1 MAEMGTSMKY
11 FSGDDCDYREYR
23 RWKQWAVNKMAVM
36 DKLDPK
42 ARGSF
47 VWTLL
52 QGKALEVVEHL
63 KESEYQCEGGDKTL
77 FALLDKRWPEKDR
90 SDEMGEHIQEVFT
103 LKARGGE
110 SLRQWCARAR
120 ECFDRCARKTGVDFP
135 EEARGWILLQCS
147 GMSEEQR
154 AVVLARTQ
162 GVLKFD
168 SMSQAMR
175 SCFPDLV
182 ISGRKATSVNLVD
195 LRDQDSAGSVGE
207 PGGQADG
214 DFNDVELF
222 LHEFDEP
229 EAPVDDEVYE
239 EKDIAEILAV
249 SWKDKRQELS
259 KLKQSRNFHKFNM
272 QKRSFRI
279 EVEELKKR
287 TRCRRC
293 NQIGHWAR
301 ECKNPPSRPPSSS
314 SGQHHR
320 EQAASSVEHLEFGAG
335 TVEHFVCAA
344 GCLPPASMLDQLRAK
359 KNQLEEPIP
368 VGVALV
374 SSPGKAVLDSGC
386 GKTIIG
392 EKTLEN
398 FKEILS
404 KQGLHHV
411 PMTAESNLFRF
422 GNGACET
429 STMVASLPICL
440 GGRRG
445 VVKAAVVKGEAPL
458 LLSRPAMKSLQ
469 ATLDFDAD
477 QIVLF
482 EDRRAIP
489 LETNEAGQYTLDVC
503 AFPAAQP
510 VQPITGAATIEHQQA
525 PESFVPKEQV
535 SSPTPSLVDF
545 PQTHKKFIGKKPG
558 KDFWE
563 IDYHKREIIR
573 HHVKPRH
580 EQFTPCHCQCPVLP
594 ECLEPH
600 RVTVRMYN
608 DQPDQSPITEH
619 DRWVDPVAAHSQS
632 KVAWTGTTTFSVC
645 PEVSLPLSQD
655 AEPAS
660 QEIMMSEWKP
670 KQRRQLLKCLKE
682 CKGSLGDKYDVIEVF
697 SPPRFASYAATL
709 GKTALSADLITGWD
723 FRKPTDRDRMKSL
736 VAEFPPELLVL
747 CPPCTWAG
755 GWFHLNRCYMTKEEI
770 QEKQRLTSMFVNFCC
785 DLIEIQLSR
794 GGRVLFEHPL
804 SSSVWTMPRMLA
816 LKDRLREVTL
826 DMCRYGL
833 RIPKGLFIKKATQ
846 LWVSD
851 PEMQKL
857 SKRCPGK
864 SHPEHEHHQAVAG
877 HDPQVGSVS
886 RFAGQYP
893 AAFVRSV
900 MRCIPKFRE
909 SAALTVSHQGEFE
922 CFVGARVRELNEA
935 TVSKM
940 RESIRKLHVNLGHP
954 GKNQL
959 IRILKHGGANEQAL
973 ELAKEFHCEQCAAHV
988 DPSPPLPA
996 KPDHV
1001 VTFNQKTGVDVKYL
1015 TGWKRNQKV
1024 AAVNILDYGS
1034 SMQLVVPIWERGSS
1048 ETIRRTVQER
1058 WINWAGTP
1066 SEIIV
1071 DPAKPNIGEAM
1082 TTPLELGGSIIQVTA
1097 ADAHHQLGKVEVH
1110 GGWFGKILDK
1120 IIIDRSPQNQ
1130 TEWLE
1135 CVQAAHCKN
1144 ELIQVYGMTPA
1155 QHVFGRNPK
1164 VPENLMDE
1172 PVEVIPATA
1181 SLYEAECSRRVG
1193 VRQAARRAVL
1203 ELQDDR
1209 SIRRA
1214 LAARPRNQATLL
1226 PGQYVA
1232 YWRSQKWQGG
1242 VHDNQGRWH
1251 GPGVVLGKVGRNYII
1266 VHNRQVFRC
1275 APEQT
1280 RPSTTEE
1287 KSLLR
1292 APHAELIGIK
1302 ALFEEGKI
1310 LSSQY
1315 HDLAS
1320 QEYPT
1325 EQQEGVVP
1333 LPNPRA
1339 EESQAPAVPGE
1350 PQSVLDMD
1358 VPMSAPA
1365 NPEVATPDDQLLA
1378 DGNSQVNPKS
1388 EPYETHEEEQS
1399 DNQYGPIRR
1408 RVRNKQGDAA
1418 MFRPSALSSEDF
1430 SDMMQEILP
1439 ELMESM
1445 LPSSEPEARE
1455 SNPSGSSA
1463 SATNPSRKR
1472 AASTDLSEEP
1482 PAVRRATD
1490 EEVLQ
1495 VDSCEPDL
1503 STLWKNGAPI
1513 EVLLNAY
1520 LQKKAS
1526 KEIPHVNQ
1534 PPEQQLKIDEA
1545 KLAEWNT
1552 IMAKNAGELR
1562 LGSQAE
1568 DIRQKLSH
1576 RIMDSRYVV
1585 TMKQEEDS
1593 DPRVKARWCLLGHRD
1608 PDLSEK
1614 AQAGDLQS
1622 PTLSQVGRS
1631 VLFQVIASQKWQLA
1645 LGDIKGAFLA
1655 SGELPSKYRPLYA
1668 RLPPGGI
1675 PGVPEDALIEVTGHV
1690 YGLNDSPSAW
1700 FRCLASALKSAGFTP
1715 CRFDPCLFTF
1725 REEGRVT
1732 GVYGI
1737 HVDDCATGGEGPG
1750 YLQALEALKTKFE
1763 FRKWRVDDGDFCGAR
1778 YSQDPNTFEIT
1789 MSQAKFCEKIRPL
1802 HLSRSRSQDRSAK
1815 LDAREVSCLRAING
1829 SLNWLC
1835 TQSRP
1840 DLSTQVSFSQQS
1852 FPEPTVQDAV
1862 AANNA
1867 VRRAKQHADLGIVFR
1882 SIPLDKIAIMCH
1894 SDAAYANTK
1903 QGATQGGYVISFTH
1917 RDIQEGQTC
1926 CWTPAYW
1933 KSHRLPRVVNST
1945 LSAEAQSM
1953 SCASSMVEW
1962 LSLFLT
1968 EVIVGPSLTMSMWN
1982 EPQRPPC
1989 ILLTDCKSLYDHIS
2003 SPSSPTLDDRR
2014 TSIDVIIIKEAIN
2027 RMQAKLRWI
2036 PTDRML
2042 ADSMTKEH
2050 PDAIDLLRACVRT
2063 GRYQISPEATVLMMR
2078 ANERA
2083 RRKQIADQ
2091 RHQLVAFLVSYV
2103 PQGE

>member
-1 MAEMGTSMKY
+1 MKY
-11 FSGDDCDYREYR
+11 FNGDDCDYREYR

-36 DKLDPK
+36 DKLEPK

-47 VWTLL
+47 IWTLL

-63 KESEYQCEGGDKTL
+63 KEAEYQCEGGDKVL
-77 FALLDKRWPEKDR
+77 FALLDRRWPEKDR

-195 LRDQDSAGSVGE
+195 LRDQDPEGSSAE
-207 PGGQADG
+207 PASQADG

-229 EAPVDDEVYE
+229 EVPAVDEVYE
-239 EKDIAEILAV
+239 EKDVAEILAV

-293 NQIGHWAR
+293 NQVGHWAR
-301 ECKNPPSRPPSSS
+301 ECKNPPSRHPSSS
-314 SGQHHR
+314 QSQPHR
-320 EQAASSVEHLEFGAG
+320 EQGASSVEHLEYGAG
-335 TVEHFVCAA
+335 TIEHFVCAA
-344 GCLPPASMLDQLRAK
+344 GYVPPTSMLDQLRARK
-359 KNQLEEPIP
+359 AQQTEPIP

-404 KQGLHHV
+404 KHGISTIPLV
-411 PMTAESNLFRF
+411 EENNLFRF

-429 STMVASLPICL
+429 STVVASLPICL

-445 VVKAAVVKGEAPL
+445 TVKAAIVKGEAPL

-469 ATLDFDAD
+469 AKLDFDAD

-482 EDRRAIP
+482 EGRQALP
-489 LETNEAGQYTLDVC
+489 LEINEAGQYTLDVC
-503 AFPAAQP
+503 DFPAGQQP
-510 VQPITGAATIEHQQA
+510 AGVATIEYQQA
-525 PESFVPKEQV
+525 TESAVDQEQL
-535 SSPTPSLVDF
+535 SSPPLSLVEQDS
-545 PQTHKKFIGKKPG
+545 TSRKIIGRKPG

-563 IDYHKREIIR
+563 IDYNKRLVIR
-573 HHVKPRH
+573 HHVRPRQ

-600 RVTVRMYN
+600 RVTVRVCEH
-608 DQPDQSPITEH
+608 QPHQSPITEH
-619 DRWVDPVAAHSQS
+619 DQWVDPVAAHSQS
-632 KVAWTGTTTFSVC
+632 NVAWTGTTTFQVC
-645 PEVSLPLSQD
+645 PDVHLSPNQD
-655 AEPAS
+655 DDATS
-660 QEIMMSEWKP
+660 QEILMSEWKP
-670 KQRRQLLKCLKE
+670 KQRRQLLKCLKD
-682 CKGSLGDKYDVIEVF
+682 CHGVLGEKYDVVEVF
-697 SPPRFASYAATL
+697 SPPRFASYAATI
-709 GKTALSADLITGWD
+709 GKTALSADLLTGWD
-723 FRKPTDRDRMKSL
+723 FRKSSDRDSMKQLIS
-736 VAEFPPELLVL
+736 ETPPELLVL

-755 GWFHLNRCYMTKEEI
+755 GWFHLNKCFMSKEEI
-770 QEKQRLTSMFVNFCC
+770 LEKQRWTTLFVNFCC

-804 SSSVWTMPRMLA
+804 SSTVWTMPRMLA
-816 LKDRLREVTL
+816 LKDRLFTVSL

-833 RIPKGLFIKKATQ
+833 HIPQGLLIKKATQ

-857 SKRCPGK
+857 GKRCPGK
-864 SHPEHEHHQAVAG
+864 NHPDHEHHQAVAG
-877 HDPQVGSVS
+877 HDSQVGSIS

-893 AAFVRSV
+893 TAFVRSV

-909 SAALTVSHQGEFE
+909 TAVLTVSHQGVFE

-940 RESIRKLHVNLGHP
+940 KESIRKLHVNLGHP

-959 IRILKHGGANEQAL
+959 IRILKHGGANERAL
-973 ELAKEFHCEQCAAHV
+973 ELAREFHCEQCAAHP

-1001 VTFNQKTGVDVKYL
+1001 LSFNHKIGVDVKYL
-1015 TGWKRNQKV
+1015 TGWKPNQKV

-1034 SMQLVVPIWERGSS
+1034 SLQLVVPIWERGSS

-1082 TTPLELGGSIIQVTA
+1082 TKPLELGGSIIQITA
-1097 ADAHHQLGKVEVH
+1097 ADAHHQLGEVEVH

-1120 IIIDRSPQNQ
+1120 IIIERSPRNQ
-1130 TEWLE
+1130 SEWFE

-1164 VPENLMDE
+1164 VPENLLDE

-1214 LAARPRNQATLL
+1214 LSARPRNQADLL

-1292 APHAELIGIK
+1292 APHAELLGIK
-1302 ALFEEGKI
+1302 TLFDEGKI

-1320 QEYPT
+1320 QDYPT
-1325 EQQEGVVP
+1325 EQPEGAVLQP
-1333 LPNPRA
+1333 APRA
-1339 EESQAPAVPGE
+1339 EASRGSAAESQ

-1358 VPMSAPA
+1358 VSMPA
-1365 NPEVATPDDQLLA
+1365 AENPAVVSPDDRLLA
-1378 DGNSQVNPKS
+1378 EEGTEVNPKS
-1388 EPYETHEEEQS
+1388 EPYDTSSEKQP
-1399 DNQYGPIRR
+1399 DLQYGPVRR
-1408 RVRNKQGDAA
+1408 RVHNKQGETA

-1430 SDMMQEILP
+1430 SEMMQEILP
-1439 ELMESM
+1439 QLMEEV
-1445 LPSSEPEARE
+1445 LPASGQEAQDH
-1455 SNPSGSSA
+1455 SASGSSA

-1472 AASTDLSEEP
+1472 AASTDLSEEQ
-1482 PAVRRATD
+1482 PAVRRATG
-1490 EEVLQ
+1490 EEVLH
-1495 VDSCEPDL
+1495 VDHDGQDL
-1503 STLWKNGAPI
+1503 VTMWKNGSPI
-1513 EVLLNAY
+1513 EVLLSAY

-1534 PPEQQLKIDEA
+1534 SPEQQLKIDEA

-1593 DPRVKARWCLLGHRD
+1593 EPRVKARWCLLGHRD

-1655 SGELPSKYRPLYA
+1655 SGELPQKYRPLFA

-1675 PGVPEDALIEVTGHV
+1675 PGVPDDALIEVTGHV

-1700 FRCLASALKSAGFTP
+1700 FRCLAHALKSVGFKP

-1725 REEGRVT
+1725 REGGRIT
-1732 GVYGI
+1732 GIYGI

-1750 YLQALEALKTKFE
+1750 YNKALEALKTKFE
-1763 FRKWRVDDGDFCGAR
+1763 FRKWRVNDGD
-1778 YSQDPNTFEIT
+1778 
-1789 MSQAKFCEKIRPL
+1789 
-1802 HLSRSRSQDRSAK
+1802 
-1815 LDAREVSCLRAING
+1815 
-1829 SLNWLC
+1829 
-1835 TQSRP
+1835 
-1840 DLSTQVSFSQQS
+1840 
-1852 FPEPTVQDAV
+1852 
-1862 AANNA
+1862 
-1867 VRRAKQHADLGIVFR
+1867 
-1882 SIPLDKIAIMCH
+1882 
-1894 SDAAYANTK
+1894 
-1903 QGATQGGYVISFTH
+1903 
-1917 RDIQEGQTC
+1917 
-1926 CWTPAYW
+1926 
-1933 KSHRLPRVVNST
+1933 
-1945 LSAEAQSM
+1945 
-1953 SCASSMVEW
+1953 
-1962 LSLFLT
+1962 
-1968 EVIVGPSLTMSMWN
+1968 
-1982 EPQRPPC
+1982 
-1989 ILLTDCKSLYDHIS
+1989 ILWC
-2003 SPSSPTLDDRR
+2003 P
-2014 TSIDVIIIKEAIN
+2014 V
-2027 RMQAKLRWI
+2027 
-2036 PTDRML
+2036 
-2042 ADSMTKEH
+2042 
-2050 PDAIDLLRACVRT
+2050 
-2063 GRYQISPEATVLMMR
+2063 
-2078 ANERA
+2078 
-2083 RRKQIADQ
+2083 
-2091 RHQLVAFLVSYV
+2091 
-2103 PQGE
+2103 

>member
-1 MAEMGTSMKY
+1 
-11 FSGDDCDYREYR
+11 
-23 RWKQWAVNKMAVM
+23 
-36 DKLDPK
+36 
-42 ARGSF
+42 
-47 VWTLL
+47 
-52 QGKALEVVEHL
+52 
-63 KESEYQCEGGDKTL
+63 
-77 FALLDKRWPEKDR
+77 
-90 SDEMGEHIQEVFT
+90 
-103 LKARGGE
+103 
-110 SLRQWCARAR
+110 
-120 ECFDRCARKTGVDFP
+120 
-135 EEARGWILLQCS
+135 
-147 GMSEEQR
+147 
-154 AVVLARTQ
+154 
-162 GVLKFD
+162 
-168 SMSQAMR
+168 
-175 SCFPDLV
+175 
-182 ISGRKATSVNLVD
+182 
-195 LRDQDSAGSVGE
+195 
-207 PGGQADG
+207 
-214 DFNDVELF
+214 
-222 LHEFDEP
+222 
-229 EAPVDDEVYE
+229 
-239 EKDIAEILAV
+239 
-249 SWKDKRQELS
+249 
-259 KLKQSRNFHKFNM
+259 
-272 QKRSFRI
+272 
-279 EVEELKKR
+279 
-287 TRCRRC
+287 
-293 NQIGHWAR
+293 
-301 ECKNPPSRPPSSS
+301 
-314 SGQHHR
+314 
-320 EQAASSVEHLEFGAG
+320 
-335 TVEHFVCAA
+335 
-344 GCLPPASMLDQLRAK
+344 
-359 KNQLEEPIP
+359 
-368 VGVALV
+368 
-374 SSPGKAVLDSGC
+374 
-386 GKTIIG
+386 
-392 EKTLEN
+392 
-398 FKEILS
+398 
-404 KQGLHHV
+404 
-411 PMTAESNLFRF
+411 
-422 GNGACET
+422 
-429 STMVASLPICL
+429 
-440 GGRRG
+440 
-445 VVKAAVVKGEAPL
+445 
-458 LLSRPAMKSLQ
+458 
-469 ATLDFDAD
+469 
-477 QIVLF
+477 
-482 EDRRAIP
+482 
-489 LETNEAGQYTLDVC
+489 
-503 AFPAAQP
+503 
-510 VQPITGAATIEHQQA
+510 
-525 PESFVPKEQV
+525 
-535 SSPTPSLVDF
+535 
-545 PQTHKKFIGKKPG
+545 
-558 KDFWE
+558 
-563 IDYHKREIIR
+563 
-573 HHVKPRH
+573 
-580 EQFTPCHCQCPVLP
+580 
-594 ECLEPH
+594 
-600 RVTVRMYN
+600 
-608 DQPDQSPITEH
+608 
-619 DRWVDPVAAHSQS
+619 
-632 KVAWTGTTTFSVC
+632 
-645 PEVSLPLSQD
+645 
-655 AEPAS
+655 
-660 QEIMMSEWKP
+660 
-670 KQRRQLLKCLKE
+670 
-682 CKGSLGDKYDVIEVF
+682 
-697 SPPRFASYAATL
+697 
-709 GKTALSADLITGWD
+709 
-723 FRKPTDRDRMKSL
+723 
-736 VAEFPPELLVL
+736 
-747 CPPCTWAG
+747 
-755 GWFHLNRCYMTKEEI
+755 
-770 QEKQRLTSMFVNFCC
+770 
-785 DLIEIQLSR
+785 
-794 GGRVLFEHPL
+794 
-804 SSSVWTMPRMLA
+804 
-816 LKDRLREVTL
+816 
-826 DMCRYGL
+826 
-833 RIPKGLFIKKATQ
+833 
-846 LWVSD
+846 
-851 PEMQKL
+851 
-857 SKRCPGK
+857 
-864 SHPEHEHHQAVAG
+864 
-877 HDPQVGSVS
+877 
-886 RFAGQYP
+886 
-893 AAFVRSV
+893 
-900 MRCIPKFRE
+900 
-909 SAALTVSHQGEFE
+909 
-922 CFVGARVRELNEA
+922 
-935 TVSKM
+935 
-940 RESIRKLHVNLGHP
+940 
-954 GKNQL
+954 
-959 IRILKHGGANEQAL
+959 
-973 ELAKEFHCEQCAAHV
+973 
-988 DPSPPLPA
+988 
-996 KPDHV
+996 
-1001 VTFNQKTGVDVKYL
+1001 
-1015 TGWKRNQKV
+1015 
-1024 AAVNILDYGS
+1024 
-1034 SMQLVVPIWERGSS
+1034 
-1048 ETIRRTVQER
+1048 
-1058 WINWAGTP
+1058 
-1066 SEIIV
+1066 
-1071 DPAKPNIGEAM
+1071 
-1082 TTPLELGGSIIQVTA
+1082 
-1097 ADAHHQLGKVEVH
+1097 
-1110 GGWFGKILDK
+1110 
-1120 IIIDRSPQNQ
+1120 
-1130 TEWLE
+1130 
-1135 CVQAAHCKN
+1135 
-1144 ELIQVYGMTPA
+1144 
-1155 QHVFGRNPK
+1155 
-1164 VPENLMDE
+1164 
-1172 PVEVIPATA
+1172 
-1181 SLYEAECSRRVG
+1181 
-1193 VRQAARRAVL
+1193 
-1203 ELQDDR
+1203 
-1209 SIRRA
+1209 
-1214 LAARPRNQATLL
+1214 
-1226 PGQYVA
+1226 
-1232 YWRSQKWQGG
+1232 
-1242 VHDNQGRWH
+1242 
-1251 GPGVVLGKVGRNYII
+1251 
-1266 VHNRQVFRC
+1266 
-1275 APEQT
+1275 
-1280 RPSTTEE
+1280 
-1287 KSLLR
+1287 
-1292 APHAELIGIK
+1292 
-1302 ALFEEGKI
+1302 
-1310 LSSQY
+1310 
-1315 HDLAS
+1315 
-1320 QEYPT
+1320 
-1325 EQQEGVVP
+1325 
-1333 LPNPRA
+1333 
-1339 EESQAPAVPGE
+1339 
-1350 PQSVLDMD
+1350 MD

-1455 SNPSGSSA
+1455 SNLSGSSA

-1495 VDSCEPDL
+1495 VDSCESDL

-1763 FRKWRVDDGDFCGAR
+1763 FRKWRVGDGDFCGAR

-1903 QGATQGGYVISFTH
+1903 QGATHGGYVISFTH